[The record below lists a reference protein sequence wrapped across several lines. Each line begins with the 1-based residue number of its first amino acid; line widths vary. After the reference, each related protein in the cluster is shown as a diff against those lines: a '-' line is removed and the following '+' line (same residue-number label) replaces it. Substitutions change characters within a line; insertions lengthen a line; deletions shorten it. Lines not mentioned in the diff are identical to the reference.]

1 MGKKNTDSLVGI
13 GLFILLVMEWEF
25 SYAMSSTSKVG
36 VTSFALV
43 MGILMICIDRQ
54 MVVSQNAGTKKPPA
68 ISERFD
74 RTIVA

>member
-1 MGKKNTDSLVGI
+1 
-13 GLFILLVMEWEF
+13 
-25 SYAMSSTSKVG
+25 MSTTSKVG

-54 MVVSQNAGTKKPPA
+54 MVVSQNADTKKPPA

-74 RTIVA
+74 RAVVA